1 MYHRGWG
8 CYFRSP
14 NRGRSLVCL
23 GKEEYPPCGCLP
35 KLVSRETSQY
45 TGSMF
50 STPDDPG
57 ISRYWSI
64 AEVNNY
70 LKGILEADANLQDL
84 WVTGEIS
91 NLSRPA
97 SGHLYFTLKDQT
109 SSLRCVMWKNR
120 ALQIKTALQ
129 DGLAVEAHGV
139 LGVYEQRGQYQLYV
153 DFIRP
158 KGEGAL
164 FQEFQ
169 RLKTQLEME
178 GLFDPARKRA
188 IPPWPARIGIVTSP
202 SGAAFQDMKDTL
214 NRRYPLVKILLSPS
228 SVQGDSAPGEICAA
242 LERLYH
248 LEPDLILIG
257 RGGGSIEDLWAFNDE
272 KVARTLANSPVPV
285 ISGVG
290 HETDFTITDFVAD
303 LRAPT
308 PTAAAELA
316 VPDQSELRLGLGE
329 SRARLARSVHN
340 KLSDQRWKM
349 ENFLTQIT
357 RLSPLSQIS
366 NGRQRL
372 DELNGRMD
380 RGMGTIIKTSR
391 DLCLAYQARL
401 SALNP
406 EAILKRGY
414 AIVTAE
420 DGSTV
425 YQVSQTSTGEKLQVR
440 VSDGEFEVIVE

>member
-1 MYHRGWG
+1 
-8 CYFRSP
+8 
-14 NRGRSLVCL
+14 
-23 GKEEYPPCGCLP
+23 
-35 KLVSRETSQY
+35 
-45 TGSMF
+45 MF
-50 STPDDPG
+50 SAPVDPG

-64 AEVNNY
+64 AEVNTY

-158 KGEGAL
+158 RGEGAL

-178 GLFDPARKRA
+178 GLFDPARKRP
-188 IPPWPARIGIVTSP
+188 IPAWPTRIGIVTSP

-214 NRRYPLVKILLSPS
+214 NRRFPLVKILLSPS
-228 SVQGDSAPGEICAA
+228 SVQGDSAPAEICAA
-242 LERLYH
+242 LKRLYR

-272 KVARTLANSPVPV
+272 NVARTLADSPVPV

-316 VPDQSELRLGLGE
+316 VPDQSELRLGLRE
-329 SRARLARSVHN
+329 SRTRLARTVHN
-340 KLSDQRWKM
+340 TLTDQRWKM
-349 ENFLTQIT
+349 ENISARIA
-357 RLSPLSQIS
+357 RLSPLGQIS

-380 RGMGTIIKTSR
+380 RGMGAIIKTSR

-425 YQVSQTSTGEKLQVR
+425 YQVSQASSGETLQVR
-440 VSDGEFEVIVE
+440 VSDGEFEVIVH

>member
-1 MYHRGWG
+1 M
-8 CYFRSP
+8 
-14 NRGRSLVCL
+14 
-23 GKEEYPPCGCLP
+23 
-35 KLVSRETSQY
+35 
-45 TGSMF
+45 
-50 STPDDPG
+50 PDDPG
-57 ISRYWSI
+57 TARYWSI
-64 AEVNNY
+64 AEVNSY

-84 WVTGEIS
+84 WVMGEIS

-97 SGHLYFTLKDQT
+97 SGHLYFTLKDKT
-109 SSLRCVMWKNR
+109 ASLRCVMWKNR

-139 LGVYEQRGQYQLYV
+139 VGVYEKSGQYQLYV

-158 KGEGAL
+158 KGEGDL

-169 RLKTQLEME
+169 RLKAQLEGE
-178 GLFDPARKRA
+178 GLFDPARKRP
-188 IPPWPARIGIVTSP
+188 IPPWPERIGIVTSP

-214 NRRYPLVKILLSPS
+214 NRRYPLVKILLSPA
-228 SVQGDSAPGEICAA
+228 SVQGVNAPGEICEA
-242 LERLYH
+242 LKRLYR
-248 LEPDLILIG
+248 LGPDLILIG

-272 KVARTLANSPVPV
+272 SVDRTLAESPMPV

-316 VPDQSELRLGLGE
+316 VPDQSELRLGVGE
-329 SRARLARSVHN
+329 SRTRLARTVQGVI
-340 KLSDQRWKM
+340 SDQRWKM
-349 ENFLTQIT
+349 ENFSTQIS
-357 RLSPLSQIS
+357 RLSPANQIA

-372 DELNGRMD
+372 DELNGRMG
-380 RGMGTIIKTSR
+380 RGVGTTLKTSR
-391 DLCLAYQARL
+391 DLCLSYQARL

-414 AIVTAE
+414 AIVTSE

-425 YQVSQTSTGEKLQVR
+425 YQISQAESGEKLQVR
-440 VSDGEFEVIVE
+440 VSDGEFKVVVE

>member
-1 MYHRGWG
+1 M
-8 CYFRSP
+8 P
-14 NRGRSLVCL
+14 
-23 GKEEYPPCGCLP
+23 GKEEYPSCGCLP
-35 KLVSRETSQY
+35 KLVESETYQY
-45 TGSMF
+45 TSSMF
-50 STPDDPG
+50 STPNDPG

-64 AEVNNY
+64 AEVNTY

-97 SGHLYFTLKDQT
+97 SGHLYFTLKDKT

-120 ALQIKTALQ
+120 AMQIKTTLQ
-129 DGLAVEAHGV
+129 DGLEVEAHGV

-153 DFIRP
+153 DFMRP

-169 RLKTQLEME
+169 RLKTQLEFE
-178 GLFDPARKRA
+178 GLFDPVRKRP
-188 IPPWPARIGIVTSP
+188 IPSWPTRIGIVTSP

-242 LERLYH
+242 LERLYR

-272 KVARTLANSPVPV
+272 KVARTLAESPVPV

-316 VPDQSELRLGLGE
+316 VPDQSELRIGVGE
-329 SRARLARSVHN
+329 SRTRLTRSIQNVI
-340 KLSDQRWKM
+340 SDQRWKM
-349 ENFLTQIT
+349 ENVSTQVA
-357 RLSPLSQIS
+357 RLSPLNQIS

-372 DELNGRMD
+372 DELDGRME
-380 RGMGTIIKTSR
+380 REMGAIIKTSR
-391 DLCLAYQARL
+391 DQCLAYQARL

-414 AIVTAE
+414 AIVTAD

-425 YQVSQTSTGEKLQVR
+425 YQVSQASTGEKLQVR
-440 VSDGEFEVIVE
+440 VNDGEFEVIVN

>member
-1 MYHRGWG
+1 
-8 CYFRSP
+8 
-14 NRGRSLVCL
+14 
-23 GKEEYPPCGCLP
+23 
-35 KLVSRETSQY
+35 
-45 TGSMF
+45 MF
-50 STPDDPG
+50 STPNDPG

-64 AEVNNY
+64 AEVNTY
-70 LKGILEADANLQDL
+70 LKGILEADTNLQDL

-91 NLSRPA
+91 NLSRPS

-120 ALQIKTALQ
+120 AMQIKTALQ

-153 DFIRP
+153 DFMRP

-169 RLKTQLEME
+169 RLKTQLEFE
-178 GLFDPARKRA
+178 GLFDPARKRP
-188 IPPWPARIGIVTSP
+188 IPSWPTRIGIVTSP

-242 LERLYH
+242 LERLYK

-272 KVARTLANSPVPV
+272 KVARKLAESPVPV

-316 VPDQSELRLGLGE
+316 VPDQSDLRLGLGE
-329 SRARLARSVHN
+329 SRTRLVRSIQNVI
-340 KLSDQRWKM
+340 SDHRWKM
-349 ENFLTQIT
+349 ENFSTQVA
-357 RLSPLSQIS
+357 RLSPQNQIS

-372 DELNGRMD
+372 DELDGRMD
-380 RGMGTIIKTSR
+380 REMGAVIKTSR
-391 DLCLAYQARL
+391 DQCLAFQARL

-425 YQVSQTSTGEKLQVR
+425 YQVSQANTGEKLQVR
-440 VSDGEFEVIVE
+440 VSDGEFEVIVN

>member
-1 MYHRGWG
+1 MY
-8 CYFRSP
+8 
-14 NRGRSLVCL
+14 
-23 GKEEYPPCGCLP
+23 
-35 KLVSRETSQY
+35 
-45 TGSMF
+45 
-50 STPDDPG
+50 STPADPG

-64 AEVNNY
+64 AEVNTY
-70 LKGILEADANLQDL
+70 LKEILEADANLQDL

-97 SGHLYFTLKDQT
+97 SGHLYFTLKDKT

-120 ALQIKTALQ
+120 AMQIKTALQ
-129 DGLAVEAHGV
+129 NGLEVEAHGV
-139 LGVYEQRGQYQLYV
+139 LGVYEKSGQYQLYV

-178 GLFDPARKRA
+178 GLFDPARKRP
-188 IPPWPARIGIVTSP
+188 IPSWPTRIGIVTSP

-214 NRRYPLVKILLSPS
+214 NRRFPLVKILLSPS
-228 SVQGDSAPGEICAA
+228 SVQGDNAPGEICAA

-248 LEPDLILIG
+248 LEPDVILIG

-272 KVARTLANSPVPV
+272 KVARTLAESPVPV

-329 SRARLARSVHN
+329 SRIRLARSVQSAI
-340 KLSDQRWKM
+340 SDQRWKM
-349 ENFLTQIT
+349 ENFSTQIA
-357 RLSPLSQIS
+357 RLSPQNQIS

-372 DELNGRMD
+372 DELNGRLD
-380 RGMGTIIKTSR
+380 RGMGTLIKSSR
-391 DLCLAYQARL
+391 DRCLSYQARL

-414 AIVTAE
+414 AIVANE
-420 DGSTV
+420 EGATV
-425 YQVSQTSTGEKLQVR
+425 YQVSQASTGEILQVR
-440 VSDGEFEVIVE
+440 VSDGEFKVIVE

>member
-1 MYHRGWG
+1 L
-8 CYFRSP
+8 P
-14 NRGRSLVCL
+14 
-23 GKEEYPPCGCLP
+23 GKDEYPAWGCLP
-35 KLVSRETSQY
+35 NLVQVEISQY
-45 TGSMF
+45 TSPMF

-57 ISRYWSI
+57 ISRYWSV

-84 WVTGEIS
+84 WVAGEIS

-97 SGHLYFTLKDQT
+97 SGHLYFTLKDQS

-120 ALQIKTALQ
+120 AAQIKTALQ
-129 DGLAVEAHGV
+129 NGLEVEAHGV
-139 LGVYEQRGQYQLYV
+139 LGVYEKSGQYQLYV
-153 DFIRP
+153 DFMRP

-178 GLFDPARKRA
+178 GLFDPARKRP
-188 IPPWPARIGIVTSP
+188 IPPWPTRIGIVTSP

-242 LERLYH
+242 LERLYR

-272 KVARTLANSPVPV
+272 KVARTLAESPVPV

-316 VPDQSELRLGLGE
+316 VPDQSDLRLGLGE
-329 SRARLARSVHN
+329 SWNRLARSVQN
-340 KLSDQRWKM
+340 RISDQRWKM
-349 ENFLTQIT
+349 ENFSTQID
-357 RLSPLSQIS
+357 RLSPSNQIS

-372 DELNGRMD
+372 DELDGRMG
-380 RGMGTIIKTSR
+380 RGMGAVMKTSR
-391 DLCLAYQARL
+391 DVCLAYQARL

-414 AIVTAE
+414 AILTAE

-425 YQVSQTSTGEKLQVR
+425 YQVSQASSGEKLQVH
-440 VSDGEFEVIVE
+440 VSDGEFEVIVN

>member
-1 MYHRGWG
+1 
-8 CYFRSP
+8 
-14 NRGRSLVCL
+14 
-23 GKEEYPPCGCLP
+23 
-35 KLVSRETSQY
+35 
-45 TGSMF
+45 MF
-50 STPDDPG
+50 STPNDPG

-64 AEVNNY
+64 AEVNTY
-70 LKGILEADANLQDL
+70 LKGILEADTNLQDL

-120 ALQIKTALQ
+120 AMQIKTALQ
-129 DGLAVEAHGV
+129 DGQAVEAHGV

-153 DFIRP
+153 DFMRP

-169 RLKTQLEME
+169 RLKTQLEFE
-178 GLFDPARKRA
+178 GLFDPARKRP
-188 IPPWPARIGIVTSP
+188 IPSWPTRIGIVTSP

-242 LERLYH
+242 LERLYK

-272 KVARTLANSPVPV
+272 KVARTLAASPVPV

-329 SRARLARSVHN
+329 SRTRLARSIQNVI
-340 KLSDQRWKM
+340 SDHRWKM
-349 ENFLTQIT
+349 ENFSTQVA
-357 RLSPLSQIS
+357 RLSPQNQIS

-372 DELNGRMD
+372 DELDGRMD
-380 RGMGTIIKTSR
+380 REMGTIIKTSR
-391 DLCLAYQARL
+391 DQCLAFQARL

-414 AIVTAE
+414 AILSVE

-425 YQVSQTSTGEKLQVR
+425 YQVSQANTGEKLQVR

>member
-1 MYHRGWG
+1 
-8 CYFRSP
+8 
-14 NRGRSLVCL
+14 
-23 GKEEYPPCGCLP
+23 
-35 KLVSRETSQY
+35 
-45 TGSMF
+45 MF

-57 ISRYWSI
+57 IARYWSI
-64 AEVNNY
+64 AEVNTY

-91 NLSRPA
+91 NLARPA
-97 SGHLYFTLKDQT
+97 SGHLYFTLKDQS

-120 ALQIKTALQ
+120 AMQIKTALQ

-153 DFIRP
+153 DFMRP
-158 KGEGAL
+158 KGEGTL

-169 RLKTQLEME
+169 RLKAQLEAE
-178 GLFDPARKRA
+178 GLFDPARKS
-188 IPPWPARIGIVTSP
+188 PLPSWPARIGIVTSP
-202 SGAAFQDMKDTL
+202 SGAAFQDMKDTI
-214 NRRYPLVKILLSPS
+214 NRRYPLVKILLSPT

-242 LERLYH
+242 LERLYR

-272 KVARTLANSPVPV
+272 KVARTLAKSPVPV

-316 VPDQSELRLGLGE
+316 VPDQSDLRMGLGE
-329 SRARLARSVHN
+329 SRTRLARSVQGVI
-340 KLSDQRWKM
+340 SDQRWMM
-349 ENFLTQIT
+349 ENFTTQIA
-357 RLSPLSQIS
+357 RLSPQNQIS

-372 DELNGRMD
+372 DELNGRMG
-380 RGMGTIIKTSR
+380 RGMGSLMKTSR
-391 DLCLAYQARL
+391 DQCLAYQARL
-401 SALNP
+401 GALNP

-414 AIVTAE
+414 AIVTTG

-425 YQVSQTSTGEKLQVR
+425 YQISQAVTGEELQVR
-440 VSDGEFEVIVE
+440 VSDGQFEVIVK